1 MERDKAT
8 IKGVI
13 VHEDGMNVEAWKE
26 EIRNRYELANKY
38 GKSQTVDFEDVIEE
52 DGSGYTSYWVV

>member
-13 VHEDGMNVEAWKE
+13 VPDDGMNVEAWKE

-38 GKSQTVDFEDVIEE
+38 GKSQTVDFEDVAEE

>member
-13 VHEDGMNVEAWKE
+13 VHEDGMNVEALKE

-38 GKSQTVDFEDVIEE
+38 GKSQTVDFEDVTEE